1 MLTESLLIAGAF
13 VLGFAAA
20 SVLAALA
27 FSVLTGIHREE
38 QHAIHVERDQWRTE
52 RRELLNR
59 VQHPHAMPTGSTRAE
74 PRRPTAGEVARQRD
88 WANVGRIVPGR
99 RDSDAENPDLP

>member
-1 MLTESLLIAGAF
+1 
-13 VLGFAAA
+13 
-20 SVLAALA
+20 
-27 FSVLTGIHREE
+27 
-38 QHAIHVERDQWRTE
+38 
-52 RRELLNR
+52 
-59 VQHPHAMPTGSTRAE
+59 MPTGSTRAE

>member
-27 FSVLTGIHREE
+27 FRVLTDLHREE
-38 QHAIHVERDQWRTE
+38 QRVIHVERDLWRTE

-59 VQHPHAMPTGSTRAE
+59 IQHPHVMPVATRAE

-88 WANVGRIVPGR
+88 WASVGRIVPGR